1 MEQTTITFFAGILSL
16 IMIIVFFIMAWHI
29 GKILKEL
36 RNMKD
41 ILMVFAEEKNLASRI
56 ECPFCHFEFKT
67 INSEKAACPHCNA
80 KIDLQ
85 NNEKV
90 ADNEA

>member
-1 MEQTTITFFAGILSL
+1 MEQNTITFFAGILSL
-16 IMIIVFFIMAWHI
+16 IIIIVFFIMAWQI

-41 ILMVFAEEKNLASRI
+41 ILMVFAEEKDLVSLI
-56 ECPFCHFEFKT
+56 ECPYCHFEFKT

-85 NNEKV
+85 NEEKV